1 MPMLNTLG
9 KKPPHDLDCN
19 EVFGTSLQYSP
30 SNSACDIGYNN
41 TKLVH
46 EKLMSVMPSFYIDG
60 EISKVNIVIR
70 ITFIIFANLLEVK
83 IIDIK
88 SLTSC

>member
-1 MPMLNTLG
+1 LD
-9 KKPPHDLDCN
+9 DLDCN
-19 EVFGTSLQYSP
+19 EVFGISLQYSP

-41 TKLVH
+41 TKLVR
-46 EKLMSVMPSFYIDG
+46 EKLMSVRPSFYIDG
-60 EISKVNIVIR
+60 EISNINITVH
-70 ITFIIFANLLEVK
+70 ITFTIFANLLEVN